1 MGGQA
6 LAAAGSFDQLKT
18 SIDRAADNQLVDTI
32 TKASAAMTQNE
43 HFGILNTDS
52 IENIA
57 WQTGGL
63 GDINPKGNTQSG
75 ENSYNNTVGTRMKEA
90 GLVWSTSNQG
100 KNIKDADQAIGDI
113 NGAIQITRQRIQEL
127 SNASEGSE
135 EAKERDHLQNTTLK
149 ALESAAGQENI
160 QKRMEAAETRATAR
174 VQQSSFQDKMNAV
187 GQNEGEMWNLFR
199 DDADTASYFKNLG
212 LASKQN
218 EFIAQNVTDP
228 ILKNRFTVG
237 MYEESLKEKGR
248 AVDTSFFGDMSDELK
263 IKYLSKLD
271 STDIQEGENINDI
284 LQGFLKDNKLKIQ
297 FDIEAAKES
306 MSDVWQAM
314 AEDKPLGREQL
325 EDVVSEDIKEAF
337 NAANDAQ
344 TNESFKDVY
353 SLLDGETLDAQVG
366 AMATKGTIDAKEFSN
381 ALDEIHEKYN
391 LNEEEAEAFGN
402 ISKEGL
408 QAARE
413 GAEDLEDGLD
423 GVLQKIDEAEDAGF
437 NLDIDLGGDLI
448 DQADGIVEAMDDV
461 EEATS
466 KIGDNFLV
474 AADDVRSLE
483 KAFPGILE
491 GAYVTAD
498 GMIQLNEDVAQSAMG
513 AATEEG
519 LSYAEAQA
527 QKLESYATYADAMAD
542 EYQRQAIAFAEASA
556 GQVKSNDEANAMIA
570 SADDGLKQYREQN
583 LQGIDAGVKTAAE
596 NQSNYF
602 GDAADAG
609 AEAMAQ
615 GATSSM
621 QSLDALTRAGA
632 EAANSL
638 INSFNQVATAVV
650 NSANGQPTSASASGG
665 ISTTSTEATKVQRKP
680 IESGTTITVG
690 GAEYKPTNNEE
701 GNRLL
706 ASAALEYQA
715 KADAYRGA
723 AGQARGA
730 ALQLRA
736 NAAGAGQAISSAG
749 RSSGGGSGGSGGGGG
764 SEKAY
769 EPKQKEYI
777 EEEVDLYER
786 VNAQLD
792 KVDSTLKGIQQ
803 ETDRLIGPKARANMN
818 QQLKLLQKEID
829 LQNEKLKIQQKERDD
844 LRNELN
850 GFGIAYD
857 SEGLITNYA
866 DVLKGLEAHVNELI
880 AVHNTTGT
888 QEGQDRLSEEID
900 GAQKNLDKFKD
911 LYKRYDELQGKEIQ
925 ETLNEIEELKDSI
938 EDLRIEAYKAAQQ
951 ALDDLKE
958 IRDS

>member
-1 MGGQA
+1 M
-6 LAAAGSFDQLKT
+6 
-18 SIDRAADNQLVDTI
+18 N
-32 TKASAAMTQNE
+32 
-43 HFGILNTDS
+43 
-52 IENIA
+52 
-57 WQTGGL
+57 
-63 GDINPKGNTQSG
+63 DINPKGDTKGSDNA
-75 ENSYNNTVGTRMKEA
+75 YNNIVGTRMRDA
-90 GLVWSTSNQG
+90 GLVWSDPNKG
-100 KNIKDADQAIGDI
+100 RNIKDADQAIGDI

-127 SNASEGSE
+127 SNAAEGSDD
-135 EAKERDHLQNTTLK
+135 AKARDYLQNTTLK
-149 ALESAAGQENI
+149 DLESAASQENV

-174 VQQSSFQDKMNAV
+174 IKQSSFQDKMNAV

-228 ILKNRFTVG
+228 TLKNRFTVG
-237 MYEESLKEKGR
+237 MYEESLKEKGQ
-248 AVDTSFFGDMSDELK
+248 AVDTSLFGNMSDELK

-284 LQGFLKDNKLKIQ
+284 LQGFLSDKKLKIQ
-297 FDIEAAKES
+297 FDTEAAKES
-306 MSDVWQAM
+306 MNDVWQAM

-325 EDVVSEDIKEAF
+325 ENVVSEDIKEAF

-344 TNESFKDVY
+344 TNEAFKDVY
-353 SLLDGETLDAQVG
+353 SLLEGETLDAQVG

-391 LNEEEAEAFGN
+391 LNEEEAKAFGD
-402 ISKEGL
+402 ISEEGL
-408 QAARE
+408 RKAQK
-413 GAEDLEDGLD
+413 GAEQLEDGLD
-423 GVLQKIDEAEDAGF
+423 GVFKKIDEAEDAGF

-448 DQADGIVEAMDDV
+448 DQADGIVEAMGDV
-461 EEATS
+461 EDATS

-527 QKLESYATYADAMAD
+527 QKLESYAAYADAMAD

-556 GQVKSNDEANAMIA
+556 GQVKSNEEANAMIA

-583 LQGIDAGVKTAAE
+583 LQGVDAGVKTAAE
-596 NQSNYF
+596 NQGNYF

-638 INSFNQVATAVV
+638 INSFNQVATAVA
-650 NSANGQPTSASASGG
+650 NSGNGQQTSASASGG
-665 ISTTSTEATKVQRKP
+665 IQTVSTEATKVQRKP

-690 GAEYKPTNNEE
+690 GAEYKPTANNE

-736 NAAGAGQAISSAG
+736 NAAGAGQAISNAG
-749 RSSGGGSGGSGGGGG
+749 RGSSGGSGGSGGGGG

-769 EPKQKEYI
+769 DPKQKEYI

-786 VNAQLD
+786 VNTQLD

-803 ETDRLIGPKARANMN
+803 ETDRLIGPKAHANMTK
-818 QQLKLLQKEID
+818 QLKLLQREID
-829 LQNEKLKIQQKERDD
+829 LQNEKLRIQQKERDD

-850 GFGIAYD
+850 GYGITYD
-857 SEGLITNYA
+857 SEGLIANYA
-866 DVLKGLEAHVNELI
+866 DVLKNLEGDVNNLI
-880 AVHNTTGT
+880 SQYNANGT
-888 QEGQDRLSEEID
+888 EEGQEQLDNEIES
-900 GAQKNLDKFKD
+900 AKTRLDKFKD

-925 ETLNEIEELKDSI
+925 ETLNQIEELKDSI
-938 EDLRIEAYKAAQQ
+938 EDLRIEAYKAAQE
-951 ALDDLKE
+951 ALDELKE